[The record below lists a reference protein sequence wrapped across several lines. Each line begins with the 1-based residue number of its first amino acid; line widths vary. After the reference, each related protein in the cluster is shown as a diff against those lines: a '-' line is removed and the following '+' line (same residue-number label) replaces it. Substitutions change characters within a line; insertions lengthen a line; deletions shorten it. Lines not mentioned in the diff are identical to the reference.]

1 MMRSSLTATVLF
13 CLLVFPGS
21 AKALELAFFDNP
33 AYTDSDEEVVA
44 LAASLTALGHTL
56 HTFSGITAADWQ
68 AATTDAN
75 VLVIPELEMATL
87 FGDLDAAAQSAITSY
102 VNNGGGLLTFG
113 TAFPTSEPGA
123 MLNGLFGFSLVETGT
138 LDVDLNL
145 NATAA
150 AGTAFAGGPA
160 TLPGNITGAN
170 STVGFTTA
178 SLPTGALSLYE
189 DGAGNTAVM
198 TVAVSSGRVGFL
210 GFDWFETPPP
220 ADWDQVLGSALTDI
234 AGAAGDHYQC
244 YKAKDLK
251 NPKFAKQLGVSVAD
265 QFTTA
270 TIDLKKLDMVCAP
283 TDKNGSGVVDEATH
297 LCCYKSTGPQLS
309 NAEDV
314 ETEDQFGRLQLQL
327 KKSKMLC
334 APCTKD
340 LLP

>member
-1 MMRSSLTATVLF
+1 MRSSLTATLLF
-13 CLLVFPGS
+13 CLLVVPGS

-33 AYTDSDEEVVA
+33 AYTDSAGEVA
-44 LAASLTALGHTL
+44 NLAASLTALGHTL
-56 HTFSGITAADWQ
+56 KTFSGITEADWQ

-75 VLVIPELEMATL
+75 VLVIPELELATL

-113 TAFPTSEPGA
+113 TGTFFAEPGA
-123 MLNGLFGFSLVETGT
+123 TLNGLFAFSLVNGGIVNGDST
-138 LDVDLNL
+138 L
-145 NATAA
+145 NASAA

-160 TLPGNITGAN
+160 TLPGTSTGA
-170 STVGFTTA
+170 SAVSGFTTA

-189 DGAGNTAVM
+189 DGAGNTTVF

-210 GFDWFETPPP
+210 GFDWFETPPS
-220 ADWDQVLGSALTDI
+220 ADWEQVLGSALTET

-270 TIDLKKLDMVCAP
+270 TIDLKKPDMVCAP
-283 TDKNGSGVVDEATH
+283 TDKDGSGIVDEATH
-297 LCCYKSTGPQLS
+297 LCCYKSTGPKLS
-309 NAEDV
+309 DAEDI
-314 ETEDQFGRLQLQL
+314 ETEDQFGTLQLQL
-327 KKSKMLC
+327 KKAKMLC